1 MNKIAEENTAAEQ
14 EGIPNPEEANLDD
27 VLNDPPPQDHDF
39 VAEQAEVDTT
49 GPVDQPTSSIWTDKP
64 ASPAKNTD
72 KPATPVQTSEE
83 KDDDVLITGF
93 GHTEP
98 SNHVALSR
106 HTAKE
111 EFSAV
116 GKGKW
121 SADLSTYA
129 ALNVEDLH
137 SGYLNRLYTSCDY
150 EAGVVNMMKE
160 KYVVT
165 SYILPFL
172 YYLVALSTPIAP
184 K

>member
-1 MNKIAEENTAAEQ
+1 MLYFLSAKPRPSKKARLNKTTEENAAAEP
-14 EGIPNPEEANLDD
+14 ERIPDPAEANLDD

-39 VAEQAEVDTT
+39 VAEEAEVDTI

-98 SNHVALSR
+98 SNPVALSR

-111 EFSAV
+111 EFSAM

-121 SADLSTYA
+121 NADLS
-129 ALNVEDLH
+129 
-137 SGYLNRLYTSCDY
+137 
-150 EAGVVNMMKE
+150 
-160 KYVVT
+160 
-165 SYILPFL
+165 
-172 YYLVALSTPIAP
+172 
-184 K
+184 